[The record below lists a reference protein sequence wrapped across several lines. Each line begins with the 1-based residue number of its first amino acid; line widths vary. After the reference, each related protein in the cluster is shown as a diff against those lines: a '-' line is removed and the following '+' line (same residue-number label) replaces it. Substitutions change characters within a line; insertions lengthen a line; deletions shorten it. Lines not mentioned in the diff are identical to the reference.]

1 MHSIVATEGLVLA
14 KRTAGE
20 ANTLVAILTKD
31 LGLVRASARSARV
44 EQSKLRYGLEA
55 LTHGKF
61 SLVRGRYEWK
71 LVGAEHLSRDYLGTS
86 PVHRRA
92 AGRVARLLLRL
103 IHGEDPTG
111 ELYVTVAEGLKC
123 LARAQSDA
131 DAESIECV
139 LVLRVLAHLG
149 YLPHTPEIIPFIKTD
164 FFSMELTAAV
174 ARSRNMLIRA
184 INESLSATG
193 L

>member
-1 MHSIVATEGLVLA
+1 MHKIIATDGLVLA
-14 KRTAGE
+14 KRGVGE

-31 LGLVRASARSARV
+31 LGLVRAAARSARV
-44 EQSKLRYGLEA
+44 EQSKLRYGLET

-71 LVGAEHLSRDYLGTS
+71 LVGAEHLSRAYLGDS
-86 PVHRRA
+86 PTRRRA
-92 AGRVARLLLRL
+92 AGRIARLLLRL
-103 IHGEDPTG
+103 IHGEEPVGD
-111 ELYVTVAEGLKC
+111 LYTTVSEGLSY
-123 LARAQSDA
+123 LARAQTDA

-149 YLPHTPEIIPFIKTD
+149 YLPHTPEIAPFIEAD
-164 FFSMELTAAV
+164 FFSMELTAEV
-174 ARSRNMLIRA
+174 TRSRNLLIRA
-184 INESLSATG
+184 INESLGATG